1 MHKLF
6 SISLYFV
13 SFLPLWI
20 SVLFIDILSI
30 VEKQTDI
37 RTECISIFC
46 ILIVMFVSVIVI
58 YHDLHKHGREG
69 SKSHT
74 IKTAREEKSITAE
87 FLLSYILPLF
97 AFDFTLWN
105 QVVLFLIFFTTLGF
119 LCIRHNY
126 YSVNI
131 VLEIVGYR
139 FFRCNMCN
147 SDNVK
152 TKQLIISK
160 QRLNEL
166 IGTDIYVVALNNDYG
181 LDVGKNTKPQ

>member
-1 MHKLF
+1 
-6 SISLYFV
+6 
-13 SFLPLWI
+13 
-20 SVLFIDILSI
+20 
-30 VEKQTDI
+30 
-37 RTECISIFC
+37 
-46 ILIVMFVSVIVI
+46 MFVSVIVI